1 MALSRETPRVARAPP
16 DVTPLWGLAV
26 LSMTKGLD
34 GVTTMVGL
42 YASPSIVEKNV
53 LVASTMQAIGI
64 APALLLISIVT
75 VVTIAVSTETATYLS
90 RRTTSAELLRPAAI
104 RLVGYGIPS
113 LFHVAIATH
122 NVFVISPT
130 VL

>member
-1 MALSRETPRVARAPP
+1 MVRVPP

-26 LSMTKGLD
+26 LSLTKALD

-42 YASPSIVEKNV
+42 SASTSIVEKNV
-53 LVASTMQAIGI
+53 FVASAMHAIGV
-64 APALLLISIVT
+64 ASALLLTS
-75 VVTIAVSTETATYLS
+75 VVTIATIVIATETATCLS
-90 RRTTSAELLRPAAI
+90 RRTTSAELPRPAAI

-113 LFHVAIATH
+113 LFHIAIATH
-122 NVFVISPT
+122 NVFVISST

>member
-1 MALSRETPRVARAPP
+1 MLS
-16 DVTPLWGLAV
+16 L
-26 LSMTKGLD
+26 TKGLD
-34 GVTTMVGL
+34 GVTTMAGL

-53 LVASTMQAIGI
+53 FVASAMEAIGI

-75 VVTIAVSTETATYLS
+75 IVTIAVATESAAYLS
-90 RRTTSAELLRPAAI
+90 RRTTSAELPRPAAI
-104 RLVGYGIPS
+104 RFVGYGIPS